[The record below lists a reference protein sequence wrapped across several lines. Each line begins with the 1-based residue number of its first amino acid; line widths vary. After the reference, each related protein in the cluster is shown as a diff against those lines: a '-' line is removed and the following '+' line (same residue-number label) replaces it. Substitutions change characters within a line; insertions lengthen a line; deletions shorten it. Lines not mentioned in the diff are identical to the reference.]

1 MNCPNCGS
9 QLEEGARFCLNCGA
23 SVPETYAPAPTY
35 YEQPSYEQP
44 AQPAYQSAPTYYE
57 QPVQSAYQSAPTAY
71 QPAPNY
77 VNNYIMTSDNIP
89 PQNRPLSGWAYWGL
103 DLLFA
108 VPIIGFIFQI
118 VFTFSNGNIN
128 RRNFARSKWCWFI
141 IYTIIFLILAATG
154 ALSDIMYNLF

>member
-23 SVPETYAPAPTY
+23 SVPETYKETPAPVY
-35 YEQPSYEQP
+35 YDQP
-44 AQPAYQSAPTYYE
+44 AQPAYQPNPAPY
-57 QPVQSAYQSAPTAY
+57 QPAQPAY
-71 QPAPNY
+71 QPNPTPYQPTPNY
-77 VNNYIMTSDNIP
+77 VNNYIVTGDNIP

-108 VPIIGFIFQI
+108 VPIVGFIFLI
-118 VFTFSNGNIN
+118 VFTFSSGNIN

-141 IYTIIFLILAATG
+141 IYAIIVLILIATG
-154 ALSDIMYNLF
+154 AMSDIMYDLF